1 MISEFNRQDLIG
13 ASISFMQTVADIYGA
28 EQGMELWSTIAD
40 TIDPTLK
47 GEVFMAML
55 TGAHERNNITVR
67 NPFMGPISDKV
78 GLIRCIRTYD
88 RRRLGLKEAKDIA
101 DSLADAGRVV
111 LEVEPEIKPTFRVE
125 LRKFGLGC

>member
-1 MISEFNRQDLIG
+1 
-13 ASISFMQTVADIYGA
+13 
-28 EQGMELWSTIAD
+28 
-40 TIDPTLK
+40 
-47 GEVFMAML
+47 
-55 TGAHERNNITVR
+55 
-67 NPFMGPISDKV
+67 MGPISDKV

-111 LEVEPEIKPTFRVE
+111 LEVEPKIKPTFRVE